1 MKEIKL
7 EFRGY
12 NNSHDLLRRIKKLDY
27 IDAMIQISKMKKQH
41 AKKHPRFYF
50 FTSKEHM
57 ADTRCCKDG
66 VRHWHPETL
75 CAIVARYYYGKRK
88 VNRYYYVNQLNFVTA
103 FLTFRDR
110 CTLQRDMFF
119 AIREA

>member
-12 NNSHDLLRRIKKLDY
+12 NNSHDLLRRKKLEY
-27 IDAMIQISKMKKQH
+27 IDMMIQICKIKKQH
-41 AKKHPRFYF
+41 AKKHSRFYF
-50 FTSKEHM
+50 FISKEHM

-66 VRHWHPETL
+66 VRHWHPETV

-88 VNRYYYVNQLNFVTA
+88 VNRYYYVNQLNVVTA
-103 FLTFRDR
+103 CLNLRDL
-110 CTLQRDMFF
+110 CTLQRNLFF
-119 AIREA
+119 SLREA